1 MLSEVDY
8 VIKASSARQMGKP
21 MLDKINAG
29 KFYEGGAVG
38 SEEQKASVSSGLT
51 NNINISVNIDKN
63 GNVQQDSGQTSG
75 DGASSD
81 SDQFAGQ
88 KISERIKT
96 EVVSVL
102 MEEKR
107 PGGIL
112 SE

>member
-1 MLSEVDY
+1 M
-8 VIKASSARQMGKP
+8 A
-21 MLDKINAG
+21 
-29 KFYEGGAVG
+29 FYD
-38 SEEQKASVSSGLT
+38 
-51 NNINISVNIDKN
+51 IDKN

-75 DGASSD
+75 DSASSD